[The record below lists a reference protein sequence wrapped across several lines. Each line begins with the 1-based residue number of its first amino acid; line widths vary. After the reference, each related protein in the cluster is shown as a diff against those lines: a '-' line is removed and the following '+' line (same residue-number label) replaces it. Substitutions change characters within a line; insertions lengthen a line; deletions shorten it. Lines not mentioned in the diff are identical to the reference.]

1 MIKKLVEINKKDSEG
16 NIHEENQYLNL
27 ISDIIEENNIV
38 SGRNGNVLTTIGA
51 VMHFALTNM
60 TIPIFTTKKVAW
72 KTCAKELFWFIK
84 GSTNNEVLNNQ
95 NVKIW
100 NENASREFLDSRGL
114 SNLKENDLGP
124 VYGHQ
129 WRHFNAEYN
138 DCNTN
143 YLGKGIDQLQYLI
156 DCLKDPKERYS
167 RRLIMS
173 AWNPCQ
179 IDQMALP
186 PCHVLLH
193 LNVVHNKLSGILY
206 QRSGDLGLGVP
217 FNIMSYSLL
226 IHILGQHCGLEV
238 KEFIYYLGNA
248 HIYDD
253 HVECLRE
260 QLKNKP
266 HQFPKLKIL
275 NKYENIQDYSLN
287 DLEIIDYKSHNTIKM
302 QMRK

>member
-27 ISDIIEENNIV
+27 INDIIEENNIV

-51 VMHFALTNM
+51 VMHFDLTNM

-193 LNVVHNKLSGILY
+193 LNVVDNKLSGILY

-275 NKYENIQDYSLN
+275 NKYENIEDYSLN
-287 DLEIIDYKSHNTIKM
+287 DLEIIDYKSHDTIKM